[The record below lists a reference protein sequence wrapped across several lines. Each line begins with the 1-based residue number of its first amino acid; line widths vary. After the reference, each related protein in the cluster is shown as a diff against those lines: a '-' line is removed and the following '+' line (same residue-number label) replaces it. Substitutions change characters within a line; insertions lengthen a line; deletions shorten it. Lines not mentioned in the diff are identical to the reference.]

1 MEAILE
7 EMSAIADKQ
16 IIKQIYDIATE
27 KARFSLYQFNG
38 S

>member
-16 IIKQIYDIATE
+16 LIKQIYDIATE
-27 KARFSLYQFNG
+27 KTRFSLYKFNG
-38 S
+38 T